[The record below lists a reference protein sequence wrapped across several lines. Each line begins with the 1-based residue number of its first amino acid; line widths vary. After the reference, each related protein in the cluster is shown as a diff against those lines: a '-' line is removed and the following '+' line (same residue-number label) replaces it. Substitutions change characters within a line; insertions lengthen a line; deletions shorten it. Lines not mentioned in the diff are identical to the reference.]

1 MTWSWRARVA
11 VVYEILANA
20 IEAAPVADP
29 EHCFMAVALSPMDDQ
44 IVGPA
49 LRVIDSGNDEG
60 VWALLDEGCNSTD

>member
-1 MTWSWRARVA
+1 
-11 VVYEILANA
+11 
-20 IEAAPVADP
+20 
-29 EHCFMAVALSPMDDQ
+29 MAVALSPMDDQ